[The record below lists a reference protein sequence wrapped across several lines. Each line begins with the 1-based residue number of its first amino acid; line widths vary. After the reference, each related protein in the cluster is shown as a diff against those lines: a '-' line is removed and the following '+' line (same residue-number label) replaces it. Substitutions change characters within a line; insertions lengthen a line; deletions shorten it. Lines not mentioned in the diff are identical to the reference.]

1 MYGIVMLRAMAI
13 ILELTSLKM
22 RNQDT
27 KGTESE
33 PRRSLVLVDNE
44 AIVAYI
50 EMAILQ
56 YDENSSLWSL
66 PGRAIS

>member
-1 MYGIVMLRAMAI
+1 MAI

-56 YDENSSLWSL
+56 YDENSSL
-66 PGRAIS
+66 